1 LEESQRW
8 NKMECTVLPVW
19 FYNQSVAKFQGEYT
33 FCGMESSEDTVLNK
47 GVTAVEQS
55 QQM

>member
-1 LEESQRW
+1 
-8 NKMECTVLPVW
+8 MECTVLPVW

-55 QQM
+55 QQMQS